1 MSHNAICCGEYRKSQ
16 ILFLID
22 AALMNAS
29 IVLTTGVFLSGF
41 IIHLK
46 GSDFTVALLNNS
58 ATWAS
63 ILTVFSFI
71 ILERI
76 KVRKKLLI
84 VTNIIS
90 RFLSGSIVFL
100 PLIISDEKIIIRV
113 LSIMVVTANFLWGFY
128 QLGWMIWYMEI
139 APKEKKNDY
148 IYMRMFILRIANT
161 IVTVV
166 AGYVLDYYE
175 KSYTGFLIIFLTS
188 LTLSL
193 IDVIILL
200 FVEEPEYGTTEN
212 IKNKDLK
219 TNVSMFFEPFRSNE
233 FKGFLIFAF
242 LYYLSLT
249 LSTSFTSIY
258 LIRYLQ
264 FDYGFI
270 TTINI
275 IMYILM
281 IVSTKFWGR
290 IQSKK
295 GTVFVLKISALIA
308 IFDCLIRFFLTEK
321 TFFVMYFSPLIAG
334 IGNGGFNIAFIAY
347 RFEIM
352 PDSGK
357 SLYEGWF
364 KAIYGISVLLAPFV
378 GKMFMG
384 IMPDLSGLGFPI
396 SKFQMLYLISFISAG
411 IVIILSF
418 YKPGIILHEDRTKKP
433 QSSSSSS
440 SKTVEC

>member
-1 MSHNAICCGEYRKSQ
+1 MPHNKICCGEYRKSQ

-22 AALMNAS
+22 AALINAA
-29 IVLTTGVFLSGF
+29 IILTTGVFLSGYV
-41 IIHLK
+41 IHLK

-63 ILTVFSFI
+63 ILTVFSFL

-90 RFLSGSIVFL
+90 RSLSGSIIFL
-100 PLIISDEKIIIRV
+100 PLIISDEKIIILV
-113 LSIMVVTANFLWGFY
+113 LSIMVVIANFLWGFY

-166 AGYVLDYYE
+166 AGFVLDYY
-175 KSYTGFLIIFLTS
+175 KKTYTGFLIVFLTS
-188 LTLSL
+188 LILSI
-193 IDVIILL
+193 IDIIILT
-200 FVEEPEYGTTEN
+200 FIEEPEYGTTEN
-212 IKNKDLK
+212 IKSNDLK
-219 TNVSMFFEPFRSNE
+219 TNVSMFFEPFRNNE

-275 IMYILM
+275 FMYILM
-281 IVSTKFWGR
+281 IVSTRFWGR

-295 GTVFVLKISALIA
+295 GTVFVLKNSALIA
-308 IFDCLIRFFLTEK
+308 IFDCLIHFFLTEK
-321 TFFVMYFSPLIAG
+321 TFFVMYFSSIIAG

-352 PDSGK
+352 PDRGK
-357 SLYEGWF
+357 TLYEGWF
-364 KAIYGISVLLAPFV
+364 KAIYGTSVLLAPFF
-378 GKMFMG
+378 GKLIMN
-384 IMPDLSGLGFPI
+384 IMPDFSGLGFPI
-396 SKFQMLYLISFISAG
+396 SKFQMLYMASFIFAG

-418 YKPGIILHEDRTKKP
+418 YKPGIVLCKDISKKSSCKSI
-433 QSSSSSS
+433 SSSNSM
-440 SKTVEC
+440 